1 MAAAPSER
9 LAVDDLSGYVFEPV
23 WADGE
28 VVLSRSAER
37 DALPRLLTVAPARS
51 SGGPRALGRLEWAW
65 ALRDVVN
72 AAWAARP
79 LALVQHRG
87 RSTLVLEDPGGE
99 LLARLVGHPWEVE
112 PFLRVAIGLA
122 AALGRLHARELLHKD
137 IKPANILTNV
147 ATGDVWLTGFGLA
160 SRQPRELR
168 TLDPPGVI
176 AGTLAYMSPEQ
187 TGRMSR
193 SCDSRSDLYAAGVTL
208 YEMLTGTLPFTATDP
223 AELIHSHFARQPP
236 PPAARAPGIPAPI
249 AAIVLKLLSK
259 TADDRYQTAAGLES
273 DLRRCLVAWE
283 SEGRID
289 PFPLG
294 THDMPDQ
301 LRFREKLYG
310 REREIATLLACFDRV
325 VAERRPALVLV
336 SGYSG
341 VGKSSVVHQLNA
353 PLVRQRGLFAAGK
366 FDQH

>member
-1 MAAAPSER
+1 SP
-9 LAVDDLSGYVFEPV
+9 P
-23 WADGE
+23 
-28 VVLSRSAER
+28 
-37 DALPRLLTVAPARS
+37 PA
-51 SGGPRALGRLEWAW
+51 
-65 ALRDVVN
+65 
-72 AAWAARP
+72 
-79 LALVQHRG
+79 
-87 RSTLVLEDPGGE
+87 
-99 LLARLVGHPWEVE
+99 
-112 PFLRVAIGLA
+112 
-122 AALGRLHARELLHKD
+122 
-137 IKPANILTNV
+137 
-147 ATGDVWLTGFGLA
+147 
-160 SRQPRELR
+160 
-168 TLDPPGVI
+168 
-176 AGTLAYMSPEQ
+176 
-187 TGRMSR
+187 
-193 SCDSRSDLYAAGVTL
+193 
-208 YEMLTGTLPFTATDP
+208 TAP

-301 LRFREKLYG
+301 LRFPEKLYG
-310 REREIATLLACFDRV
+310 RKREFATLLACFDRV

-366 FDQH
+366 FDQHKRDVPYVTLAQAFQALLRSILGQDEAELGRWRDAIREAVGPNGQLI